1 MSEYESQSN
10 RYDTP
15 REDSAMSTPLSPVGV
30 EFVDE
35 LPPATKRGR
44 KAGESAHKYEALYFA
59 LVANAGKW
67 AKFRTYPATKK
78 GQASAHTYA
87 RNAKIGKVKYL
98 TPELGIEVALRR
110 VSNEYQL
117 FARYLEPQPEV
128 EVLDGLDFVMDYN
141 F

>member
-1 MSEYESQSN
+1 MS
-10 RYDTP
+10 
-15 REDSAMSTPLSPVGV
+15 
-30 EFVDE
+30 
-35 LPPATKRGR
+35 
-44 KAGESAHKYEALYFA
+44 
-59 LVANAGKW
+59 
-67 AKFRTYPATKK
+67 
-78 GQASAHTYA
+78 SAHTYA
-87 RNAKIGKVKYL
+87 RNAKLGKVKYL